1 MLRHS
6 LARRSHAFR
15 RPFSSSAL
23 RSKEVTLT
31 VDGREVTIDARAALI
46 QAIEKAGVQVPRYCY
61 HEKLA
66 VAGNCRMCLVDVE
79 KARKPVA
86 SCSFP
91 VSNGMVVHTRNEKA
105 KSYQEAV
112 TEMILGNHPLDCPVC
127 DQGGE
132 CDLQDQTL
140 RYGSDR
146 GRFHE
151 IAGKRATEDKNIGP
165 LVKTS
170 MNRCIQCTRC
180 VRFTNEIAGAPE
192 LGTTGRGNDM
202 QIGTYLE
209 RNLRSELS
217 GNIIDLCPVGAL
229 TSKPYAFKARPWEL
243 KKTETIDVHDG
254 MGANIRVDSRGQSV
268 LRVLPRV
275 NDDVNEEW
283 ISDKTRFAVD
293 GLNLQRLT
301 QPLVRVNDQF
311 VPATWEDAL
320 LLIQQKVGDAKL
332 GLNEFKAVAGDLV
345 DVESAV
351 ALKDLTNRLNSD
363 YLSHDYVN
371 GDKPL
376 PAGIDLRPNY
386 LFNAGFRNVE
396 EADAVLLV
404 GTNPRIEAAVLNARL
419 RMHWLHSDVEIGLV
433 GENFDSTFEYSH
445 FNKLSEAVDG
455 RSNFGKK
462 FANAKRPLIIIGS
475 QAAETNSDI
484 LQQVSDYAKKNP
496 NLVTDEWQGI
506 NVLQRSASRAGLY
519 DIGFS
524 VPSEEVSA
532 TKPKVVYLLGAD
544 EHTEVPKDAFV
555 IYQGHHGDV
564 GAPLADV
571 ILPGAAYTEKS
582 STYINSEGRAQQT
595 RAAVGPPGGARED
608 WKVLKAVSDVLGVPL
623 PYETDVEL
631 QDRLAEVAPNLL
643 SHDVLEPS
651 ELAKL
656 AATELGRHA
665 KGLAAEGLSTP
676 ITNFFFTNAIA
687 RSSPT
692 MAKASAAFD
701 KPESEEGVT
710 HFAQL

>member
-15 RPFSSSAL
+15 RPFSSTSL

-31 VDGREVTIDARAALI
+31 VDGREVTVDARSALI

-105 KSYQEAV
+105 KLYQEGV

-243 KKTETIDVHDG
+243 KKTETIDVHDA
-254 MGANIRVDSRGQSV
+254 MGSNIRVDSRGQSV
-268 LRVLPRV
+268 LRVLPRI
-275 NDDVNEEW
+275 NDEVNEEW

-311 VPATWEDAL
+311 APATWEDAL
-320 LLIQQKVGDAKL
+320 LLIQQKIDDAKL
-332 GLNEFKAVAGDLV
+332 GSNEFKAVAGDLV

-351 ALKDLTNRLNSD
+351 ALKDLANRLNSEN
-363 YLSHDYVN
+363 LTHDYVN

-376 PAGIDLRPNY
+376 PTGVDLRPNY
-386 LFNAGFRNVE
+386 LFNAGFQGVE

-404 GTNPRIEAAVLNARL
+404 GTNPRTEAAVLNARM
-419 RMHWLHSDVEIGLV
+419 RMHWLHNDVEIGLV

-462 FANAKRPLIIIGS
+462 LANAKRPLIIIGS

-506 NVLQRSASRAGLY
+506 NVLQRAASRAGLY
-519 DIGFS
+519 DIGFA

-544 EHTEVPKDAFV
+544 EHTQVPKDAFV

-631 QDRLAEVAPNLL
+631 QDRLAEIAPNLL

-651 ELAKL
+651 DLAKL
-656 AATELGRHA
+656 AASELGRHA
-665 KGLAAEGLSTP
+665 KSLAAEGLSTP
-676 ITNFFFTNAIA
+676 ITNFYFTNAIA

-701 KPESEEGVT
+701 KPESEEGVS
-710 HFAQL
+710 HFVQL